1 MSFMGARVAV
11 KPCNGEYLT
20 FKRKGGLTSVICDD
34 TAPEII
40 FSVPLA
46 LNNAYIQTH
55 TRDLVTVKS
64 NGLLGIKSNSENIS
78 ENDLFDFVC
87 LGLNRVAIR
96 AHNGNFVS
104 FRHDRNKSLC
114 ACSETIGPNETF
126 EVIVIF
132 R

>member
-40 FSVPLA
+40 FSVPLT

-55 TRDLVTVKS
+55 TRDLITVKS

-78 ENDLFDFVC
+78 ENDLFDFIC

-104 FRHDRNKSLC
+104 FRPDRNKSLC